1 MISEGIF
8 FSLLNYCIE
17 IFGNVWGLDI
27 YDEQTRRSIAYTK
40 EDNMKLQVILNN
52 VLRTLTG
59 LDRDTAVTT
68 LHSAS
73 GLLSVHQ
80 RCALYKLTSVHKA
93 ITHQQ
98 QAYSYSQFQPNPAT
112 VRNTG
117 AYRVDYKLSISRG
130 SYYYR
135 GSRLFNKLP
144 DSLQQ
149 SANQSTFK
157 KEAKKWIV
165 RNIPVL
171 PP

>member
-40 EDNMKLQVILNN
+40 EDNMKLQVIVNN
-52 VLRTLTG
+52 VL
-59 LDRDTAVTT
+59 DTT
-68 LHSAS
+68 LHSTS
-73 GLLSVHQ
+73 RLLSVHQ
-80 RCALYKLTSVHKA
+80 RCALYTLTSVHKA
-93 ITHQQ
+93 IKCQQ
-98 QAYSYSQFQPNPAT
+98 PAYSHSEFQPNPAT

-117 AYRVDYKLSISRG
+117 ASRVDYKLSISRG

-157 KEAKKWIV
+157 KEAKK
-165 RNIPVL
+165 
-171 PP
+171 